1 MLLSVH
7 AIEGSASTPTAEHQ
21 RRRPRIAGD
30 RAGKQNRQ
38 IIGALVERFR
48 HFSDLLLHLV
58 ALIPATKI
66 LTRRRL
72 IPGQPLV
79 ASRTRLAS
87 QRQPLLQPMF
97 QTTTAA
103 AHVVV
108 RRHIGA
114 VATLSLH
121 TFASI
126 PSRATIG
133 WCKAA
138 AVRLSNG
145 RN

>member
-7 AIEGSASTPTAEHQ
+7 ASEGSASAPTAEHQ
-21 RRRPRIAGD
+21 RRRPRTAGD

-48 HFSDLLLHLV
+48 YFSDLLLHLV
-58 ALIPATKI
+58 ASIPATKI

-79 ASRTRLAS
+79 ASRTTLAPP
-87 QRQPLLQPMF
+87 RQPLLQPMF
-97 QTTTAA
+97 QTTTAG

-108 RRHIGA
+108 RSHIG
-114 VATLSLH
+114 VLATLSLH
-121 TFASI
+121 TSASI

-138 AVRLSNG
+138 AARLSNG
-145 RN
+145 GN